1 MALCLY
7 LLSAVSKECNIF
19 DKAGQTTPGFNN
31 QCNQKYFGA
40 PRNFWL
46 ITTFLNSL
54 D

>member
-31 QCNQKYFGA
+31 QCIRKYFGA
-40 PRNFWL
+40 SHVTYGL
-46 ITTFLNSL
+46 L
-54 D
+54 